1 MPNLATQSIL
11 DSRSAANIYLDRL
24 IVIVEAAEDVE
35 IFKRF
40 FHDRRDAIKFRA
52 PTEASKRG
60 APANADGAE
69 GVIRRVTR
77 ERAERRDPQRCIG
90 FVDRDIF
97 FSRMNWE
104 IFFESDDNR
113 FRAQCGLDEGI
124 YPLMLWEIE
133 NYLLDADVVAL
144 VFSDLGP
151 KNLKA
156 SEVIEV
162 TASATERTVH
172 LVAANCLMHEKRKSK
187 FGDGMV
193 CDRQG
198 AADFATRI
206 SGLAANRIEADSC
219 DEALQDYLKIIA
231 NHRDRSAG
239 GETPGNVPKI
249 VPGKA
254 ILHFLKDRFGVK
266 AEVKK
271 TLARRIF
278 EDQKVHPH
286 LIRDIEEALNA

>member
-1 MPNLATQSIL
+1 MPNLATQPIS
-11 DSRSAANIYLDRL
+11 DSLSAANIYLDRL

-69 GVIRRVTR
+69 GVIRRVVR

-97 FSRMNWE
+97 FSRMDWK

-113 FRAQCGLDEGI
+113 FLDQCGLDEGI

-151 KNLKA
+151 KNLSA
-156 SEVIEV
+156 SEVIKV
-162 TASATERTVH
+162 AAAATEHTVH
-172 LVAANCLMHEKRKSK
+172 LVAANCLMHEKRERK

-193 CDRQG
+193 CDTKS
-198 AADFATRI
+198 AADFATYI
-206 SGLAANRIEADSC
+206 NGLVAKRIESDSY
-219 DEALQDYLKIIA
+219 DEALQDYLKMIT
-231 NHRDRSAG
+231 NHRDRSSG
-239 GETPGNVPKI
+239 GETPGNIPKI

-254 ILHFLKDRFGVK
+254 VLHFLKDRFGIQ
-266 AEVKK
+266 ADVKK
-271 TLARRIF
+271 TLARRIY

-286 LIRDIEEALNA
+286 LIGDIEEALNA